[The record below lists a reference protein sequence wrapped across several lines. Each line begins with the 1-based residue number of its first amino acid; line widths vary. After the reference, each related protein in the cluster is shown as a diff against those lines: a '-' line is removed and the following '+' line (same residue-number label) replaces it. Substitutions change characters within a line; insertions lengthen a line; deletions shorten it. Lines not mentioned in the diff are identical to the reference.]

1 MAPKVLILSAS
12 IGAGHT
18 QAAHAIRDHYLI
30 ANPMAQITINDFLAE
45 TGAVGTFIKN
55 TYFKMLDI
63 FPDAY
68 EFLYHWSQ
76 STTNSSNVKDLTAR
90 ILKSHL
96 LHLLAIQRPDL
107 IIFTHPFPCCV
118 AAYLRRTGL
127 INVPMVAVL
136 TDFSSHQLWIHR
148 EVDWY
153 FVANKQVKRQLINS
167 SIDDTIITV
176 TGIPLSP
183 AFRYKSIA
191 VPPNS
196 SDDLPTILVMGGGL
210 GLGAIDKVVAD
221 FSRVSSSCHLIVVT
235 GKNRDLKKKLHSYRN
250 RLLPHK
256 ITIIGYTRKIH
267 ELMAKANLLITKPGA
282 VTCSE
287 ALAMELPLLLYSPI
301 PGQEEE
307 NAAYLVEQGAAIK
320 ILPGESL
327 AATVDTLLS
336 HSESLSKMKQNA
348 SRLGQPNAAEKIV
361 QTILQQLTQHHGSTT
376 IRWRD
381 EGTPLCK

>member
-1 MAPKVLILSAS
+1 
-12 IGAGHT
+12 
-18 QAAHAIRDHYLI
+18 
-30 ANPMAQITINDFLAE
+30 
-45 TGAVGTFIKN
+45 
-55 TYFKMLDI
+55 
-63 FPDAY
+63 
-68 EFLYHWSQ
+68 
-76 STTNSSNVKDLTAR
+76 
-90 ILKSHL
+90 
-96 LHLLAIQRPDL
+96 
-107 IIFTHPFPCCV
+107 
-118 AAYLRRTGL
+118 
-127 INVPMVAVL
+127 
-136 TDFSSHQLWIHR
+136 
-148 EVDWY
+148 
-153 FVANKQVKRQLINS
+153 
-167 SIDDTIITV
+167 
-176 TGIPLSP
+176 
-183 AFRYKSIA
+183 
-191 VPPNS
+191 
-196 SDDLPTILVMGGGL
+196 MGGGL

-320 ILPGESL
+320 ILLGESL

>member
-1 MAPKVLILSAS
+1 MAQKVLILSAS

-18 QAAHAIRDHYLI
+18 QAANAIRDHYLI
-30 ANPMAQITINDFLAE
+30 ASPTAQITIADFLAE
-45 TGAVGTFIKN
+45 TGAVGAFIKK

-68 EFLYHWSQ
+68 EFLYRWSQ
-76 STTNSSNVKDLTAR
+76 STTRGSNVKDLTAR
-90 ILKSHL
+90 ILKNRL
-96 LHLLAIQRPDL
+96 LHLFAIHRPDM

-136 TDFSSHQLWIHR
+136 TDFSSHQLWSHR
-148 EVDWY
+148 EIDSY
-153 FVANKQVKRQLINS
+153 FVPSEQAKRQLVDSGIE
-167 SIDDTIITV
+167 DRIITI

-183 AFRYKSIA
+183 AFRYKSTTEL
-191 VPPNS
+191 PNNN
-196 SDDLPTILVMGGGL
+196 DDFPTILIMGGGL
-210 GLGAIDKVVAD
+210 GLGSIDTAVAGFSAI
-221 FSRVSSSCHLIVVT
+221 SSPCYLIVVT
-235 GKNRDLKKKLHSYRN
+235 GKNRALKKKLQAIKN
-250 RLLPHK
+250 QLLPHK
-256 ITIIGYTRKIH
+256 LTVIGYTSKVY
-267 ELMAKANLLITKPGA
+267 ELMSRANLLITKPGA

-287 ALAMELPLLLYSPI
+287 ALAMELPLLLYAPI

-320 ILPGESL
+320 ISPGKSI
-327 AATVDTLLS
+327 ASTVNTLLS
-336 HSESLSKMKQNA
+336 HPKSLSHMKLNA
-348 SRLGQPNAAEKIV
+348 SRLGQPDAADRIV